1 MTSVTSGP
9 PESRLPKVPMA
20 HDVAAVLPPAAAAPA
35 VPLMPELACY
45 GLAGHSASPADLIA
59 EAARAEEL
67 GLGSILL
74 SERFA
79 LKDAAVVAGAAVAA
93 TSRIGVGTAATNHNT
108 RHPLVSATM
117 AATLHRMSGGRYAFG
132 LGRGI
137 PILFD
142 IMGLPQVTSAQLAD
156 AIGIYRTLWSGG
168 SVVGHDGPAGSYPY
182 LVQDASFDEDIPVL
196 LMAMG
201 DNQLRLAGRIAD
213 GVVLHTFM
221 SDSAIERCVRLVR
234 QSAEQA
240 GRDPAGV
247 RIWSVMA
254 TIEDSLDETVR
265 LRKLAGRLATYLTGY
280 GNVLVRVNGW
290 DPAGLEAFR
299 ADERLASFSGALDA
313 TDDLDLLRHARDVLP
328 DEWLA
333 TAAVGSAAH
342 CADRI
347 EGQLGLGV
355 DSVVLHGATPDE
367 LAPVLAE
374 WSRRREP
381 ERFAHLE
388 ANPGRIHPRPASTS
402 PRKENSS

>member
-1 MTSVTSGP
+1 MAHTGSVT
-9 PESRLPKVPMA
+9 E
-20 HDVAAVLPPAAAAPA
+20 
-35 VPLMPELACY
+35 LMPELACY
-45 GLAGHSASPADLIA
+45 GLAGHSASPADLVA

-79 LKDAAVVAGAAVAA
+79 LKDAGVMAGAAVAA

-108 RHPLVSATM
+108 RHPLVTATM
-117 AATLHRMSGGRYAFG
+117 ATTLHRMSGGRYAFG

-142 IMGLPQVTSAQLAD
+142 IMGLPHVTSAQLAD

-168 SVVGHDGPAGSYPY
+168 SVVGHDGPAGTFPY
-182 LVQDASFDEDIPVL
+182 LVQDSSFDEDIPVL

-201 DNQLRLAGRIAD
+201 DNSLRLAGRIAD

-221 SDSAIERCVRLVR
+221 SDAAVARSIRLVR
-234 QSAEQA
+234 ESAEKA
-240 GRDPAGV
+240 GRDPASV

-254 TIEDSLDETVR
+254 TIEDSLDETAR
-265 LRKLAGRLATYLTGY
+265 LRKLVGRLATYLTGY
-280 GNVLVRVNGW
+280 GDVLVRVNDW
-290 DPAGLEAFR
+290 DPAGLERFR
-299 ADERLASFSGALDA
+299 ADERLAAYTGALDA
-313 TDDLDLLRHARDVLP
+313 TDDLDLLRHVRDVLP

-333 TAAVGSAAH
+333 CAAVGNAEH

-347 EGQLGLGV
+347 EDQLTLGA

-367 LAPVLAE
+367 LAPVLAA
-374 WSRRREP
+374 WRSRRDP
-381 ERFAHLE
+381 TRFAHLDP
-388 ANPGRIHPRPASTS
+388 NPGRLHPRTGTLP
-402 PRKENSS
+402 

>member
-1 MTSVTSGP
+1 
-9 PESRLPKVPMA
+9 
-20 HDVAAVLPPAAAAPA
+20 
-35 VPLMPELACY
+35 MPELACY
-45 GLAGHSASPADLIA
+45 GLAGHSASPADLIS

-79 LKDAAVVAGAAVAA
+79 LKDAGVMAGAAVAA

-108 RHPLVSATM
+108 RHPLITATM

-137 PILFD
+137 PMLFD
-142 IMGLPQVTSAQLAD
+142 IMGLPHVTSAQLED
-156 AIGIYRTLWSGG
+156 AVGIYRTLWSGG
-168 SVVGHDGPAGSYPY
+168 AVVGHDGPAGSYPY
-182 LVQDASFDEDIPVL
+182 LMQDASFNEDIPVL

-201 DNQLRLAGRIAD
+201 DNSLRLAGRIAD

-221 SDSAIERCVRLVR
+221 SDAAVSRSVRLIR
-234 QSAEQA
+234 EAAERA

-254 TIEDSLDETVR
+254 TIEDSLDETAR
-265 LRKLAGRLATYLTGY
+265 LRKLVGRLATYLTGY
-280 GNVLVRVNGW
+280 GDVLVRLNGW
-290 DPAGLEAFR
+290 DPAELEQFR
-299 ADERLASFSGALDA
+299 ADERLSAHSGALDA
-313 TDDLDLLRHARDVLP
+313 TDDLDLLRHAREVLP

-333 TAAVGSAAH
+333 TAAVGDAAH

-347 EGQLGLGV
+347 RSQLDLGA

-374 WSRRREP
+374 WRRRRDPVEFTP
-381 ERFAHLE
+381 LA
-388 ANPGRIHPRPASTS
+388 ANPGRIHRAGS
-402 PRKENSS
+402 PHTRKDAPS

>member
-1 MTSVTSGP
+1 MP
-9 PESRLPKVPMA
+9 
-20 HDVAAVLPPAAAAPA
+20 HDATDN
-35 VPLMPELACY
+35 LMPELACY
-45 GLAGHSASPADLIA
+45 GLAGHSAAPADLLA

-79 LKDAAVVAGAAVAA
+79 LKDAAVMAGAAVAA

-108 RHPLVSATM
+108 RHPLVTATM
-117 AATLHRMSGGRYAFG
+117 AATLHRMSGGRYALG

-137 PILFD
+137 PMLFD
-142 IMGLPQVTSAQLAD
+142 IMGLPHVTSAQLED
-156 AIGIYRTLWSGG
+156 AIGLFRTLWAGG
-168 SVVGHDGPAGSYPY
+168 AVVGHDGPAGSYSY
-182 LVQDASFDEDIPVL
+182 LVQDSSFDEDIPVL

-221 SDSAIERCVRLVR
+221 SDAAVERCVRLVR
-234 QSAEQA
+234 ESAERA
-240 GRDPAGV
+240 GRDPASV
-247 RIWSVMA
+247 RVWSVMA
-254 TIEDSLDETVR
+254 TIEDSLDEAAR
-265 LRKLAGRLATYLTGY
+265 LRKLVGRLATYLTGY
-280 GNVLVRVNGW
+280 GDVLVRVNDW
-290 DPAGLEAFR
+290 NPAGLERFR
-299 ADERLASFSGALDA
+299 ADERLSAHSGALDA
-313 TDDLDLLRHARDVLP
+313 TDDLDLLRHAADVLP

-347 EGQLGLGV
+347 EGQLALGA

-374 WSRRREP
+374 WGRRRDP
-381 ERFAHLE
+381 SRFAHLD
-388 ANPGRIHPRPASTS
+388 ANPGRIRSHRDASAADTAPDAPEAAERPDTARPREDLPS
-402 PRKENSS
+402 

>member
-1 MTSVTSGP
+1 MS
-9 PESRLPKVPMA
+9 
-20 HDVAAVLPPAAAAPA
+20 
-35 VPLMPELACY
+35 ELACY

-79 LKDAAVVAGAAVAA
+79 LKDAAVMAGAAVAA
-93 TSRIGVGTAATNHNT
+93 TRRIGVGTAATNHNT
-108 RHPLVSATM
+108 RHPLVTATM
-117 AATLHRMSGGRYAFG
+117 ATTLHRMSGGRYAFG

-137 PILFD
+137 PLLFD
-142 IMGLPQVTSAQLAD
+142 IMGLPHVTSAQLED
-156 AIGIYRTLWSGG
+156 AIGLFRTLWSGEA
-168 SVVGHDGPAGSYPY
+168 VIGHDGSAGTYPY
-182 LVQDASFDEDIPVL
+182 LMQDASFDEDIPVL

-221 SDSAIERCVRLVR
+221 SDAAVRRCVRLVR
-234 QSAEQA
+234 ESAEQA
-240 GRDPAGV
+240 GRDPAEV

-254 TIEDSLDETVR
+254 TIEDSLDETSR

-280 GNVLVRVNGW
+280 GDVLVRVNGW

-299 ADERLASFSGALDA
+299 ADERLSSHAGALDA
-313 TDDLDLLRHARDVLP
+313 TDDLDLLRHAREVLP

-347 EGQLGLGV
+347 EGQLALGV

-374 WSRRREP
+374 WRGRRDP
-381 ERFAHLE
+381 GRFAHLDP
-388 ANPGRIHPRPASTS
+388 NPGRIRPRSAPAHPASAHPDTGDRPDTDTGTRPHAS
-402 PRKENSS
+402 ARLRKDTPS

>member
-1 MTSVTSGP
+1 MARDSVNLAPTRS
-9 PESRLPKVPMA
+9 PEAREGANVDRQETNEP
-20 HDVAAVLPPAAAAPA
+20 
-35 VPLMPELACY
+35 PLMPELACY
-45 GLAGHSASPADLIA
+45 GLAGHSASPADLVT

-79 LKDAAVVAGAAVAA
+79 LKDAGVMAGAAVAA

-108 RHPLVSATM
+108 RHPLVTATM
-117 AATLHRMSGGRYAFG
+117 ATTLHRMSGGRYALG

-142 IMGLPQVTSAQLAD
+142 IMGLPHVTSAQLED
-156 AIGIYRTLWSGG
+156 AIGLYRTLWSGG
-168 SVVGHDGPAGSYPY
+168 SVVGHDGPAGTYPY

-221 SDSAIERCVRLVR
+221 TDAAVERSVRLVR
-234 QSAEQA
+234 ESAERV
-240 GRDPAGV
+240 GRDPASV

-254 TIEDSLDETVR
+254 MIEDSLDETAR

-280 GNVLVRVNGW
+280 GDVLVRLNGW
-290 DPAGLEAFR
+290 DPADLERFR
-299 ADERLASFSGALDA
+299 ADERLAAHAGALDA

-328 DEWLA
+328 EAWLDC
-333 TAAVGSAAH
+333 AAVGSAEH

-347 EGQLGLGV
+347 EGQLGLGA

-367 LAPVLAE
+367 LAPVLTA
-374 WSRRREP
+374 WRSRRDP
-381 ERFAHLE
+381 ARFAHLDP
-388 ANPGRIHPRPASTS
+388 NPGRLR
-402 PRKENSS
+402 SSKGLLP

>member
-1 MTSVTSGP
+1 
-9 PESRLPKVPMA
+9 MA
-20 HDVAAVLPPAAAAPA
+20 HDEPAASMPP
-35 VPLMPELACY
+35 VMPELACY
-45 GLAGHSASPADLIA
+45 GLAGHSASPADLVG

-79 LKDAAVVAGAAVAA
+79 LKDAAVIAGAAVAS

-108 RHPLVSATM
+108 RHPLVTATM

-137 PILFD
+137 PLLFD
-142 IMGLPQVTSAQLAD
+142 IMGLPHVTSAQLED
-156 AIGIYRTLWSGG
+156 AVGIYRTLWSGG
-168 SVVGHDGPAGSYPY
+168 AVVAHDGPAGSYPY
-182 LVQDASFDEDIPVL
+182 LMQDASFDEDIPVL
-196 LMAMG
+196 FMAMG
-201 DNQLRLAGRIAD
+201 ENQLRLAGRVAD

-221 SDSAIERCVRLVR
+221 SDEAVRRCVRVVR
-234 QSAEQA
+234 ESAERA
-240 GRDPAGV
+240 DRDPAGV

-254 TIEDSLDETVR
+254 TIEDSLDETAR

-280 GNVLVRVNGW
+280 GDVLVRVNGW
-290 DPAGLEAFR
+290 NPAGLEAFR
-299 ADERLASFSGALDA
+299 ADERLSAHAGALDA

-328 DEWLA
+328 DEWLD

-347 EGQLGLGV
+347 EGQLALGV

-374 WSRRREP
+374 WRARRDP
-381 ERFAHLE
+381 GRFAHLDP
-388 ANPGRIHPRPASTS
+388 NPGRIRPA
-402 PRKENSS
+402 P

>member
-1 MTSVTSGP
+1 
-9 PESRLPKVPMA
+9 MA
-20 HDVAAVLPPAAAAPA
+20 RNSADPTTVGAPVGRTGA
-35 VPLMPELACY
+35 DALPLMAELACY
-45 GLAGHSASPADLIA
+45 GLAGHSASPADLVG

-79 LKDAAVVAGAAVAA
+79 LKDAGVMAGAAVAA

-108 RHPLVSATM
+108 RHPLVTATM
-117 AATLHRMSGGRYAFG
+117 ATTLHRMSGGRYALG

-142 IMGLPQVTSAQLAD
+142 IMGLPHVTSAQLED
-156 AIGIYRTLWSGG
+156 AIGLYRTLWSGG
-168 SVVGHDGPAGSYPY
+168 TVIGHDGPAGAYPY

-196 LMAMG
+196 FMAMG

-221 SDSAIERCVRLVR
+221 TDAAVERSVRLVR
-234 QSAEQA
+234 ESAERA
-240 GRDPAGV
+240 GRDPASV

-254 TIEDSLDETVR
+254 TIEDSLDETAR

-280 GNVLVRVNGW
+280 GDVLVRLNNW
-290 DPAGLEAFR
+290 DPADLERFR
-299 ADERLASFSGALDA
+299 ADERLAAHAGALDA

-328 DEWLA
+328 DEWLDC
-333 TAAVGSAAH
+333 AAVGSAEH

-347 EGQLGLGV
+347 EGQLGLGA

-367 LAPVLAE
+367 LSPVLTA
-374 WSRRREP
+374 WRSRRDP
-381 ERFAHLE
+381 ARFAHLE
-388 ANPGRIHPRPASTS
+388 PNPGRLRS
-402 PRKENSS
+402 PEGPSL

>member
-1 MTSVTSGP
+1 MPRHHST
-9 PESRLPKVPMA
+9 A
-20 HDVAAVLPPAAAAPA
+20 
-35 VPLMPELACY
+35 PLMPELACY

-79 LKDAAVVAGAAVAA
+79 LKDAGVMAGAAVAA
-93 TSRIGVGTAATNHNT
+93 TSRIGIGTAATNHNT
-108 RHPLVSATM
+108 RHPLVTATM

-142 IMGLPQVTSAQLAD
+142 IMGLPQVTSAQLVD

-168 SVVGHDGPAGSYPY
+168 SVVGHDGPAGKYPY

-201 DNQLRLAGRIAD
+201 DNSLKLAGRIAD

-221 SDSAIERCVRLVR
+221 SDAAVQRSVRLVR
-234 QSAEQA
+234 ESAEQA
-240 GRDPAGV
+240 GRDPSTV
-247 RIWSVMA
+247 RVWSVMA
-254 TIEDSLDETVR
+254 TIEDSLDETAR
-265 LRKLAGRLATYLTGY
+265 LRKLVGRLATYLTGY
-280 GNVLVRVNGW
+280 GDVLVRVNGW
-290 DPAGLEAFR
+290 DPAGLERFR
-299 ADERLASFSGALDA
+299 ADERLSAHPGALDA
-313 TDDLDLLRHARDVLP
+313 TDDLDILRHARDVLP
-328 DEWLA
+328 DDWLA
-333 TAAVGSAAH
+333 CAAVGDAEY

-347 EGQLGLGV
+347 EGQLALGA

-367 LAPVLAE
+367 LAPVLAA
-374 WSRRREP
+374 WRLRRDP
-381 ERFAHLE
+381 GRFAQLDP
-388 ANPGRIHPRPASTS
+388 NPGRIHQHEDALT
-402 PRKENSS
+402 